1 MLFSADTPRP
11 LLTVHDVLQRWILV
25 QQRSVL
31 FQQQQRLPLLRAVWQ
46 LFFRLLHSE
55 WRQVG
60 RRLLLLPELEWRALV
75 QVSRFAQ
82 SSHHACGED
91 SALQVLQV
99 LGGLEQA
106 YQPCAKRERGVCVD
120 RWEPRAQYASHASAS
135 STLQAVRSG
144 TPCSCRALD
153 TFESR
158 SLLVCL
164 VGFCFFTMDIFCV
177 SSFSR

>member
-1 MLFSADTPRP
+1 MDTRTATLRP
-11 LLTVHDVLQRWILV
+11 LPTTTAA
-25 QQRSVL
+25 
-31 FQQQQRLPLLRAVWQ
+31 PTTT
-46 LFFRLLHSE
+46 
-55 WRQVG
+55 
-60 RRLLLLPELEWRALV
+60 RRLATLLPAFTLRMAA
-75 QVSRFAQ
+75 SREAATPSTRTRVACARTSEQ
-82 SSHHACGED
+82 IRSKLAPCEHACGED

-106 YQPCAKRERGVCVD
+106 YQPCAMRERGVCVD

-153 TFESR
+153 TFESLTESR